1 MTQAISRGPGTGC
14 DLAASLAATPWA
26 PYLSSTTAMTAG
38 YDATECPVQLHT
50 RACAVGLLLIPAAS
64 WPVPA
69 GVLAAVYKGQKP
81 EGPREVGGELPAG
94 DPGQEQARPRPLTV
108 VLLRHEKKVHYRGLP
123 VVQWLRIHL
132 TETDYFLPRYDSKQG
147 CHSHQ
152 QLQPSN
158 VSSEKEMAPHS
169 RILAWRIPWTVARQ
183 APLSIGSQEL
193 DPT

>member
-1 MTQAISRGPGTGC
+1 MTPGTPPTEQAPLRMTQALSRGPGTGC

-50 RACAVGLLLIPAAS
+50 RARAVGLLLIPAAS

-108 VLLRHEKKVHYRGLP
+108 VLLRHEKKVHCRGLP

-132 TETDYFLPRYDSKQG
+132 TETDYFLPR
-147 CHSHQ
+147 
-152 QLQPSN
+152 
-158 VSSEKEMAPHS
+158 
-169 RILAWRIPWTVARQ
+169 
-183 APLSIGSQEL
+183 
-193 DPT
+193 